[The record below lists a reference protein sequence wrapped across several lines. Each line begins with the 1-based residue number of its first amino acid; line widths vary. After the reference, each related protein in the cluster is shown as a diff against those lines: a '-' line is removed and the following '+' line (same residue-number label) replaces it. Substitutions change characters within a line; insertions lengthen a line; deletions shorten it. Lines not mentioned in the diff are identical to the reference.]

1 MREARLK
8 IREDVGNMIDMIEN
22 CDGQTYMVMI
32 EAASHTTWMWAHSIC
47 GPIKEVVH
55 DDWKRISIKMKLS
68 SPWTL

>member
-1 MREARLK
+1 MREVRLK

-22 CDGQTYMVMI
+22 CDRQTYMVMI
-32 EAASHTTWMWAHSIC
+32 EAANSTTWMWAHSIC